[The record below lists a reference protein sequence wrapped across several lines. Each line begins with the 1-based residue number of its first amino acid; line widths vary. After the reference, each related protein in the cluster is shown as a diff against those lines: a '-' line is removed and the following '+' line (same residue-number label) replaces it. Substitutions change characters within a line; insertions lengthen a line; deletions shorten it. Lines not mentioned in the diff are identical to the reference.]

1 MDMGD
6 HKGGAGRKQGR
17 GVRVAAG
24 RTTWVRSR
32 VDQGEV
38 IIAPQ
43 GMRLRNMQ
51 TGRSRKLGE
60 DTLMVVERVD
70 MRGPRGIS
78 YLVEYERLGRRQ
90 RAWVD
95 ERDVP

>member
-1 MDMGD
+1 MGD

-17 GVRVAAG
+17 GARVAAG
-24 RTTWVRSR
+24 QTTWVRSR

-38 IIAPQ
+38 IMADGGI
-43 GMRLRNMQ
+43 RVRSMQ
-51 TGRSRKLGE
+51 TGRARRLGE
-60 DTLMVVERVD
+60 RTMMVVERVD

-78 YLVEYERLGRRQ
+78 YLVEYERLGQRQ